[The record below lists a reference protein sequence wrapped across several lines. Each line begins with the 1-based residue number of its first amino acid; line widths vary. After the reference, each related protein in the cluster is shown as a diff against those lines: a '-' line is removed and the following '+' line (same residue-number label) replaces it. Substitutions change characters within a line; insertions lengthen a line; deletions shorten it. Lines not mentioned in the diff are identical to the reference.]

1 MEDKL
6 DSLFCCRVYADSV
19 DDQEFSSGSKQPE
32 NFRLDRSKK
41 HRRRSKKHRRRD
53 HQKKHRRGRSET
65 FRMNVNA
72 SFDGTGNRS
81 LDSYT
86 ESFDTVAEQ
95 QQGLEIEIYDTDGIT
110 TKKRKDDSVRSHD
123 SCPSTIETCW
133 QVVDSSEDGIQSTS
147 KNDSIEIRDSLL
159 TSSST
164 DKQLNPSGGST
175 IEIYCLGNSEK
186 EKERKTELVIRK
198 ESIEIC
204 DSPSSLVSAPASAPV
219 LASVLSP
226 SPSPSSSWNEKC
238 REKRRSKRQNI
249 MKKIR
254 NMQANKCTRSRTDTS
269 STLSSTVS
277 TDTNI
282 DSVFTTR
289 EEEYQKL
296 ESYIL
301 VRKNRFK
308 IWPEPSHKSFGF
320 MSRMNGL
327 GQ

>member
-6 DSLFCCRVYADSV
+6 DSLFCCWGDAHSV
-19 DDQEFSSGSKQPE
+19 DDQEFSSGSKHQQ
-32 NFRLDRSKK
+32 NFRHGRS
-41 HRRRSKKHRRRD
+41 
-53 HQKKHRRGRSET
+53 KKHRRGRSPT
-65 FRMNVNA
+65 VRSNTNA
-72 SFDGTGNRS
+72 SFDGTGNRT

-86 ESFDTVAEQ
+86 DSFNSLAEQ
-95 QQGLEIEIYDTDGIT
+95 QQGLEIEIYDTDGIK
-110 TKKRKDDSVRSHD
+110 TKKRKDDSIDQRKRRAPRLMKPTELETVRSHD
-123 SCPSTIETCW
+123 SCHSTIKTCW
-133 QVVDSSEDGIQSTS
+133 QVVDNEDERQSTS

-159 TSSST
+159 TSSSA
-164 DKQLNPSGGST
+164 DKQLNPPGGST

-204 DSPSSLVSAPASAPV
+204 DSPSLSVSAPTS
-219 LASVLSP
+219 ASVL

-238 REKRRSKRQNI
+238 REKRRSKRHNI

-289 EEEYQKL
+289 EEEYPTL

-320 MSRMNGL
+320 ISRMNGL
-327 GQ
+327 G